1 VLLAAAVATAAVGL
15 GLLLGLGSAG
25 GSTLVG
31 PLRTF
36 AFTAALAVAVTHLLP
51 EALGA
56 LGAPA
61 LLLFAAASVAP
72 AWGGIVRE
80 LAGGKSQG
88 SHGRAVLGA
97 GYAGLL
103 VHHVGDGL
111 GLGAYSELP
120 GGPLAHADVLAALA
134 VHTVPLVAVVTLAFR
149 SQRGVRA
156 AVERALGLAAASV
169 GGVLLSGSVPAR
181 FTDALSAW
189 IAAGV
194 AGLLL
199 HVVTHDLG
207 RDLPSTNLGRAIDWI
222 AAALGIFTS
231 ALGNDPEL
239 ATLRHSML
247 DTLTSA
253 ATRAA
258 PVLVLGLAAILLAA
272 RLAPN
277 PQNRA
282 PSLLPPPLRALDG
295 ALLAAPLASI
305 RFGILFW
312 LGTAASTKLTSLL
325 ARHRHEHAPR
335 GKHAHGNPTVA
346 THDHAHPGSHAHGKP
361 LDDPREPHAPTTTTA
376 LLREYIAWT
385 LTGLVLYA
393 LFTAAIAPDALARL
407 SLPLALAGAAVCGL
421 ALEVPP
427 VTAVFVAVA
436 LWQRGLRP
444 EAALAFAVMAT
455 TRPPT
460 RLITLIATLL
470 AGLAAGFLNDGARF
484 APLPVPLPLGIAAL
498 ALLTAASV
506 VTVWQH
512 GFRGLFASVFHSHD
526 SV

>member
-1 VLLAAAVATAAVGL
+1 VLLAAGVATAAVGL

-51 EALGA
+51 EALGT

-72 AWGGIVRE
+72 AWASIVRE
-80 LAGGKSQG
+80 LAGGKSHD

-156 AVERALGLAAASV
+156 AVERALGLAVASV
-169 GGVLLSGSVPAR
+169 GGVVLSGSVSAR

-207 RDLPSTNLGRAIDWI
+207 RDLPSTTFGRAIDWI
-222 AAALGIFTS
+222 AAALGVLTS
-231 ALGNDPEL
+231 ALGADPDL
-239 ATLRHSML
+239 VVLRRSLREALGTGAML
-247 DTLTSA
+247 GMPALG
-253 ATRAA
+253 
-258 PVLVLGLAAILLAA
+258 LGLAAIVLAA
-272 RLAPN
+272 SVA
-277 PQNRA
+277 NRA
-282 PSLLPPPLRALDG
+282 RNTPWTLLPAPLRALDG
-295 ALLAAPLASI
+295 ALLAAPLGSI
-305 RFGILFW
+305 RLGILYW
-312 LGTAASTKLTSLL
+312 LGTAASTKLSSLL
-325 ARHRHEHAPR
+325 SGHRHEHAPH
-335 GKHAHGNPTVA
+335 GAHGHANPA
-346 THDHAHPGSHAHGKP
+346 GGAHDHAPHGARDPHGAH
-361 LDDPREPHAPTTTTA
+361 DAPRHSTTTTRV
-376 LLREYIAWT
+376 REYVAWA

-393 LFTAAIAPDALARL
+393 LFTAALGPDALARL
-407 SLPLALAGAAVCGL
+407 SLPLALVGAAFCGL

-436 LWQRGLRP
+436 VWQRGLRP
-444 EAALAFAVMAT
+444 EAAVAFAVMAT

-460 RLITLIATLL
+460 RLLTLFATLA
-470 AGLAAGFLNDGARF
+470 AGMAAGFLNDGARF
-484 APLPVPLPLGIAAL
+484 APLAIPFLSRTDAL
-498 ALLTAASV
+498 AVLALA
-506 VTVWQH
+506 TVLAGWQH
-512 GFRGLFASVFHSHD
+512 GFRGLFATVFHSHD